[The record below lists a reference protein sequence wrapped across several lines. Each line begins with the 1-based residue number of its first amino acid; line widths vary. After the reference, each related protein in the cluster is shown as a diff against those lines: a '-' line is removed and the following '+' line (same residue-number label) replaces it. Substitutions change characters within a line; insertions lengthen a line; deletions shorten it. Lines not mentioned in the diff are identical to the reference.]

1 VKYLTL
7 AAAALPLCVI
17 LCSCAAEADTLPVG
31 QWGAVKYGF
40 GTIATACQASSDL
53 DRFHELRASDE
64 MASEVYATEHCVQL
78 VGGTEVFVEKQW
90 FGETCVRPRG
100 TTDCLWIQ
108 AIAIW
113 SKATADAFRA
123 QHIEPGLGAPSSRL
137 MTTQSGT
144 GNTRAAKTGPTIKTS
159 PTIASTTP
167 CQSRRAWRRTT
178 PRGNKVNGTDIRAAR
193 GNLGGFSSASHALP
207 NRVFWEAIFRLSF

>member
-123 QHIEPGLGAPSSRL
+123 QHIDV
-137 MTTQSGT
+137 MTPAQ
-144 GNTRAAKTGPTIKTS
+144 ADA
-159 PTIASTTP
+159 
-167 CQSRRAWRRTT
+167 RRAKLKADDDAEWNREH
-178 PRGNKVNGTDIRAAR
+178 PRCKNWPDDKDIPDYC
-193 GNLGGFSSASHALP
+193 LDDSLPIPPHSAKDHAK
-207 NRVFWEAIFRLSF
+207 RQ

>member
-123 QHIEPGLGAPSSRL
+123 QHIDV
-137 MTTQSGT
+137 MTPAQ
-144 GNTRAAKTGPTIKTS
+144 ADA
-159 PTIASTTP
+159 
-167 CQSRRAWRRTT
+167 RRAKLKAADDAEWNREH
-178 PRGNKVNGTDIRAAR
+178 PRCKNWPDDKDIPDYC
-193 GNLGGFSSASHALP
+193 LDDSLPIPPHSAKDHAK
-207 NRVFWEAIFRLSF
+207 RQ